1 MSETEKTDRDGT
13 PLPSQDAPAL
23 VVAEEPARPRD
34 LTIEDHLH
42 NRAILEALLMASDVP
57 LQVGRL
63 LPALDGAG
71 AREVRAYV
79 DELNAEYAS
88 TGRAFRIVEVAGGF
102 QFAVERRYAPFV
114 RRLLRDRA
122 PVRLSQAALE
132 TLSVIAFKQ
141 PITKAEIEAIRGV
154 GVDWVLRTLL
164 EHNLVRIAGRSEG
177 VGRPLLYGT
186 TREFLRHFG
195 LRTIADLPRLREL
208 DELLKE
214 GERNIATDESSV
226 VSEESSVTSE
236 ESSVAPSVAEG
247 TTEPVSGAGGSGVEA
262 QERPADP
269 GGPGDRERDDR
280 CGPGDGDHP

>member
-1 MSETEKTDRDGT
+1 MSETEKTN
-13 PLPSQDAPAL
+13 QDDSLIPHSSSPAQEGLGL
-23 VVAEEPARPRD
+23 VVAEESEEPAQPRD
-34 LTIEDHLH
+34 LTAEDHLH
-42 NRAILEALLMASDVP
+42 NRAILEALLMASDAP

-79 DELNAEYAS
+79 DELNAEYAGA
-88 TGRAFRIVEVAGGF
+88 GRAFRIVEVAGGF

-114 RRLLRDRA
+114 RRLLRDRV
-122 PVRLSQAALE
+122 PIRLSQAALE

-164 EHNLVRIAGRSEG
+164 EHNLARIAGRSEG

-195 LRTIADLPRLREL
+195 LRTIADLPKLREL

-214 GERNIATDESSV
+214 GER
-226 VSEESSVTSE
+226 
-236 ESSVAPSVAEG
+236 SVASDGQSVAEG
-247 TTEPVSGAGGSGVEA
+247 TTEPVSGAGGGGVEA
-262 QERPADP
+262 EERPADP
-269 GGPGDRERDDR
+269 GGPGDGERDDR
-280 CGPGDGDHP
+280 RGPGDGDRP

>member
-1 MSETEKTDRDGT
+1 MSETEKNDPEDTSLT
-13 PLPSQDAPAL
+13 PHAPSPAQEGVGL
-23 VVAEEPARPRD
+23 VVAEEPEEAPPALAEPRD
-34 LTIEDHLH
+34 LTAEEHVH
-42 NRAILEALLMASDVP
+42 NRTILEALLMASDVP

-71 AREVRAYV
+71 ARDVRAYI
-79 DELNAEYAS
+79 DELNAEYAG

-114 RRLLRDRA
+114 RRLFRDRA
-122 PVRLSQAALE
+122 PIRLSQAALE
-132 TLSVIAFKQ
+132 TLAVVAFKQ

-164 EHNLVRIAGRSEG
+164 EHNLIRIAGRSEG

-195 LRTIADLPRLREL
+195 LKTTADLPKLKEL

-214 GERNIATDESSV
+214 GERHA
-226 VSEESSVTSE
+226 
-236 ESSVAPSVAEG
+236 AQG
-247 TTEPVSGAGGSGVEA
+247 TTEPISGAGGGGVTAE
-262 QERPADP
+262 ERPADP
-269 GGPGDRERDDR
+269 GGAGDGERDDR
-280 CGPGDGDHP
+280 HGAGDGDRP

>member
-1 MSETEKTDRDGT
+1 MSETEKTDQEDT
-13 PLPSQDAPAL
+13 SSPAQEGLGL
-23 VVAEEPARPRD
+23 VVAEEPEGPARPHD
-34 LTIEDHLH
+34 LTVEDHLH
-42 NRAILEALLMASDVP
+42 NRAILEALLMASDAP

-88 TGRAFRIVEVAGGF
+88 AGRAFRIVEVAGGF

-114 RRLLRDRA
+114 RRLLRDRV

-164 EHNLVRIAGRSEG
+164 EHNLARIAGRSEG

-195 LRTIADLPRLREL
+195 LRTIADLPKLREL

-214 GERNIATDESSV
+214 GERNIAPDGPSGASDGQ
-226 VSEESSVTSE
+226 
-236 ESSVAPSVAEG
+236 SVAEG
-247 TTEPVSGAGGSGVEA
+247 TTEPVSGAGGSGVQAE
-262 QERPADP
+262 ERPADP

-280 CGPGDGDHP
+280 RGPGDGGRP